1 MMNPRSS
8 YESKRG
14 IHGLFGQAKNLMK
27 EAEEEKTLTRK
38 EVVMKALVL
47 DDDSAVCA
55 FIASVLK
62 EAGVAYE
69 IFLDP
74 LKALTSMNGD
84 HYDFA
89 FVDIGLPNMDG
100 LEFSKHFKERFP
112 ESDIVFITGGGD
124 YEKAVQAIKVGAYD
138 FVKKAFKRLDI
149 SMCVSRLIEKRRLY
163 QAQKNQQ
170 VLDFANKVAFQL
182 MHELRNPLMAIGGFA
197 RLAHSK
203 ECPQDRLRQYTRII
217 FDQSLRLEKVFD
229 EVLEHLKA
237 GGVKL

>member
-1 MMNPRSS
+1 MQEQR
-8 YESKRG
+8 
-14 IHGLFGQAKNLMK
+14 H
-27 EAEEEKTLTRK
+27 EEEKTFTRE

-47 DDDSAVCA
+47 DDDNAVCE
-55 FIASVLK
+55 FIASVL
-62 EAGVAYE
+62 EESGVDYE

-74 LKALTSMNGD
+74 LQALMSMNGNY
-84 HYDFA
+84 YDFA

-100 LEFSKHFKERFP
+100 LEFSKRFKDRYP

-124 YEKAVQAIKVGAYD
+124 YDKAVQAIKVGAYD

-149 SMCVSRLIEKRRLY
+149 TMCLSRLMEKRRLY
-163 QAQKNQQ
+163 EAQKHKQ
-170 VLDFANKVAFQL
+170 VLNFANKVALQL

-197 RLAHSK
+197 RLAHSRD
-203 ECPQDRLRQYTRII
+203 CPQDRMRQYTRII

-237 GGVKL
+237 GHEEL

>member
-1 MMNPRSS
+1 MQEYR
-8 YESKRG
+8 
-14 IHGLFGQAKNLMK
+14 H
-27 EAEEEKTLTRK
+27 EEEKTFTRE

-47 DDDSAVCA
+47 DDDNAVCE
-55 FIASVLK
+55 FIASVL
-62 EAGVAYE
+62 EESGVDYE

-74 LKALTSMNGD
+74 LQALMSMNGNY
-84 HYDFA
+84 YDFA

-100 LEFSKHFKERFP
+100 LEFSKRFKDRYP

-124 YEKAVQAIKVGAYD
+124 YDKAVQAIKVGAYD

-149 SMCVSRLIEKRRLY
+149 TMCLSRLMEKRRLY
-163 QAQKNQQ
+163 EAQKHKQ
-170 VLDFANKVAFQL
+170 VLNFANKVALQL

-197 RLAHSK
+197 RLAHSRD
-203 ECPQDRLRQYTRII
+203 CPQDRMRQYTRII

-237 GGVKL
+237 GHEEL